1 MNFTFLLTAYGP
13 PGPVNNGGFVLTFLL
28 FCLTIFS
35 NLVLMFV
42 IYVDSNLHKPMYIL
56 LFNLAVNGLVG
67 CTSVCPKVMENLIK
81 VVPDITHEGCL
92 LQVFFINVHATSA
105 YAILTAMAYDR
116 YVSICKPLQY
126 YSIMTPFKV
135 KLLLVIVNLIPIILL
150 AIQVFITS
158 SLPLCGYIINKLFC
172 DNLAIVNL
180 SCVRST
186 VSNLYGIFIISILVI
201 LPLVLVVLSYIRILI
216 VCLKASKDSQKKA
229 FSTCA
234 PHLIIFINFST
245 ATLFSVIYNRIENS
259 VISREVNIISS
270 AAFILFPPLLNPFIY
285 GIRTKEIKTAIRK
298 ILRGRVSAWSND
310 IAHLKSKPVM
320 VLNIT

>member
-1 MNFTFLLTAYGP
+1 MNLTFLLTAYGP
-13 PGPVNNGGFVLTFLL
+13 PGPLNKGAFVLPFLL
-28 FCLTIFS
+28 FSFTIFS
-35 NLVLMFV
+35 NLLLMFV
-42 IYVDSNLHKPMYIL
+42 IYVDSTLHKPMYIL

-92 LQVFFINVHATSA
+92 LQVFFIYSHATSA

-135 KLLLVIVNLIPIILL
+135 KLLLVIVNVIPIILL

-158 SLPLCGYIINKLFC
+158 SLPLCGYIINKLFY
-172 DNLAIVNL
+172 DNLAIVSL
-180 SCVRST
+180 SCVQSAA
-186 VSNLYGIFIISILVI
+186 SNLFGILLTLILVV

-234 PHLIIFINFST
+234 PHLITFINFS
-245 ATLFSVIYNRIENS
+245 AAILFSVIYNRYS
-259 VISREVNIISS
+259 VVSREVNIIIA
-270 AAFILFPPLLNPFIY
+270 AAFILFPPLLNPLIY

-298 ILRGRVSAWSND
+298 ILRGRVFGLSND
-310 IAHLKSKPVM
+310 VAHLKPKPVI
-320 VLNIT
+320 VSNST

>member
-1 MNFTFLLTAYGP
+1 MNFTFLLTAYEP
-13 PGPVNNGGFVLTFLL
+13 PGPVNNVVFVLTFVL

-92 LQVFFINVHATSA
+92 LQVFFINIHAASA

-180 SCVRST
+180 SCVRSA
-186 VSNLYGIFIISILVI
+186 VSNLYGIVIISILVV
-201 LPLVLVVLSYIRILI
+201 LPLLLVVLSYIRILI
-216 VCLKASKDSQKKA
+216 VCLKASTDSQKKA

-234 PHLIIFINFST
+234 PHLITFINFST
-245 ATLFSVIYNRIENS
+245 ASLFSVIYNRYS
-259 VISREVNIISS
+259 VVSREVNIISS

-320 VLNIT
+320 VLNIA

>member
-13 PGPVNNGGFVLTFLL
+13 PGPVNNGVFALTFVL

-35 NLVLMFV
+35 NFVLMFV
-42 IYVDSNLHKPMYIL
+42 IYVDSTLHKPMYIL

-67 CTSVCPKVMENLIK
+67 CTSVCPMLMENLIK
-81 VVPDITHEGCL
+81 VVPDITREGCL
-92 LQVFFINVHATSA
+92 LQVFFIYVHGTSA
-105 YAILTAMAYDR
+105 YAILTAMAYDG

-135 KLLLVIVNLIPIILL
+135 KLLLVIVNFIPIIIL

-158 SLPLCGYIINKLFC
+158 SLPLCGYIIDKLFC

-180 SCVRST
+180 SCVQSAA
-186 VSNLYGIFIISILVI
+186 SNVFGILFTLILGV

-216 VCLKASKDSQKKA
+216 VSLKASKDSQKKA

-234 PHLIIFINFST
+234 PHLITFINFS
-245 ATLFSVIYNRIENS
+245 AAILFSVIYNRYS
-259 VISREVNIISS
+259 GVSREVNAIAA
-270 AAFILFPPLLNPFIY
+270 AAFILFPPLLNPLIY

-298 ILRGRVSAWSND
+298 ILR
-310 IAHLKSKPVM
+310 
-320 VLNIT
+320 